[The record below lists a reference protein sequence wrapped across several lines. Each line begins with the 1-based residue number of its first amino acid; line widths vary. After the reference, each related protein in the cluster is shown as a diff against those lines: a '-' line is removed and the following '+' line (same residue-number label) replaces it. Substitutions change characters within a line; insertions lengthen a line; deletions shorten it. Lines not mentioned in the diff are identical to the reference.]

1 MPNKVLQGALFILLG
16 EALLAI
22 MGAII
27 KHLSGEL
34 STEVIVFYRNLFGLI
49 MLLPIIYHHGHGILK
64 TNKIHLH
71 LLRAT
76 VGLSAMYGFFYVLA
90 NMPLAEA
97 FLVKLTSPLFM
108 PILAALWLG
117 EVIKARTFWAIGIGF
132 LGVIFIL
139 RPGTDTFAP
148 IALIGI
154 GAAVLASAAK
164 VTIRKM
170 GSTEPSVRIV
180 FYFGVISSL
189 LSAIPLFWAWQWPQL
204 HHWPWIAL
212 MGLVGTLGQ
221 LSLTRAYSIANPGQI
236 GPYVY
241 SSVIYGATLGWVI
254 WGESLLMSTIIGSSL
269 IIFAGV
275 WNLRPARK
283 QPLVKD

>member
-49 MLLPIIYHHGHGILK
+49 MLLPIVYHHGSGILK
-64 TNKIHLH
+64 TNKMHLH

-117 EVIKARTFWAIGIGF
+117 EVIKGRTFWAIGIGF

-180 FYFGVISSL
+180 FYFGLISSL

-221 LSLTRAYSIANPGQI
+221 LSLTRAYTIANPGQI

-254 WGESLLMSTIIGSSL
+254 WGESLLMTTIIGSGL

-283 QPLVKD
+283 KTTIKD